1 MAYIALDLVILFSF
15 SDRMCMT
22 DFTVYIVLGIDYSYS
37 IMWCVYEISISG
49 SIIPLLAGSLLL
61 AHDGVC
67 VIENL
72 GSLKKDVREILK
84 KGM

>member
-1 MAYIALDLVILFSF
+1 MNGLRRSGSGGIVILSF

-22 DFTVYIVLGIDYSYS
+22 DFTIVLGIDYGYS
-37 IMWCVYEISISG
+37 IMWCVYEIG
-49 SIIPLLAGSLLL
+49 ALLAGSLLL

-72 GSLKKDVREILK
+72 GSLKKDVRETLK

>member
-1 MAYIALDLVILFSF
+1 
-15 SDRMCMT
+15 MCMT
-22 DFTVYIVLGIDYSYS
+22 DFTIVLGIDHSYS
-37 IMWCVYEISISG
+37 IMWCVYKIGALHTI
-49 SIIPLLAGSLLL
+49 GSLLL

>member
-1 MAYIALDLVILFSF
+1 MTSTTVLCGV
-15 SDRMCMT
+15 CMKLEL
-22 DFTVYIVLGIDYSYS
+22 Y
-37 IMWCVYEISISG
+37 
-49 SIIPLLAGSLLL
+49 IPLLAGSLLL

-72 GSLKKDVREILK
+72 SSLKKDVRKIPN

>member
-22 DFTVYIVLGIDYSYS
+22 DFTVYMIVLGIDYSYS

-49 SIIPLLAGSLLL
+49 ILHTFFSWKPFVGS
-61 AHDGVC
+61 
-67 VIENL
+67 
-72 GSLKKDVREILK
+72 
-84 KGM
+84 